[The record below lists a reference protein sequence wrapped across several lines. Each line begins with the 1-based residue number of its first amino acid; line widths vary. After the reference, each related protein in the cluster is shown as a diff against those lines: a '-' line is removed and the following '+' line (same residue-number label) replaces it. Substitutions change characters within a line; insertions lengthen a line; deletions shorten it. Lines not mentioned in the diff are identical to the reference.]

1 MKEFQQYVTE
11 KEQLLAMLKRAGI
24 GHGTRDDSHA
34 DPAYSTPRTAVQV
47 ENDDGDDLM
56 ITEFAFDT
64 DGRLVSVHCL
74 KSEGG

>member
-34 DPAYSTPRTAVQV
+34 DPDYSTPGTAVQV
-47 ENDDGDDLM
+47 ENDDGPPM